1 MRRSTLLHYIGKH
14 AKKMQLEFLLNFYV
28 IYVKI
33 ICWERNVTSLSNEKH
48 ASPNVWFIIF
58 RFYPKRLLE
67 KQFLNRN
74 WVFFFYQFSSRSSQE
89 SEMKCNLETFLS
101 PKIFFNF
108 HFFSFE
114 KKKSWQ
120 LDLFILLFFLSYFFS
135 PKTISE
141 LNLKCWNSIWFSYFF
156 FFFFLKWRRLFF
168 VRQRR

>member
-1 MRRSTLLHYIGKH
+1 
-14 AKKMQLEFLLNFYV
+14 MQLEFLLNFYV

-114 KKKSWQ
+114 KKNHDS
-120 LDLFILLFFLSYFFS
+120 LTFL
-135 PKTISE
+135 
-141 LNLKCWNSIWFSYFF
+141 FF
-156 FFFFLKWRRLFF
+156 FFFYPIFFLPKQFQNWTWNAEILFDF
-168 VRQRR
+168 LIFSFFFFWNGDACFSFDSDDKRGSVQT